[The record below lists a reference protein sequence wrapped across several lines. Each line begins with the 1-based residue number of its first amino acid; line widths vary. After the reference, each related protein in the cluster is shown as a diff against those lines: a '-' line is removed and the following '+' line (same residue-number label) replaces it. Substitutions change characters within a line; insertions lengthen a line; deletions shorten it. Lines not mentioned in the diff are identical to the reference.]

1 MWKYAVAFIVISV
14 LTVYVSLQIQQI
26 AEQGAQQTAPT
37 ANGPVVSGAQGNH
50 AQQEAKNLTQSTPFW
65 FRFFTWPDGVT
76 AWAILLTLF
85 AIAEQT
91 KQTRK
96 AAEAALVSANAAN
109 TQIQM
114 MFEKERARLTI
125 TFPDESESMMVWPD
139 KKEQMGSFR
148 INLKNVGG
156 TAAFNI
162 TASYDAFASEPD
174 SIPHSEELFYLVVP
188 ADVEANS
195 WEQTG
200 PLNVDGRFS
209 GDSAPQIFC
218 VYARGVITY
227 SDIFRKQP
235 NITKFLIRR
244 TFNRTRPGEAVS
256 DEFWES
262 VGDSGE
268 NEST

>member
-1 MWKYAVAFIVISV
+1 MTVAPEKQSNGQTDKAKTETDRPRWYAQPEWWLCILGIPT
-14 LTVYVSLQIQQI
+14 LCYLIRQIQVMQ
-26 AEQGAQQTAPT
+26 AQA
-37 ANGPVVSGAQGNH
+37 GH
-50 AQQEAKNLTQSTPFW
+50 ME
-65 FRFFTWPDGVT
+65 R
-76 AWAILLTLF
+76 
-85 AIAEQT
+85 QT
-91 KQTRK
+91 KILEDSVAAAQASADSSK
-96 AAEAALVSANAAN
+96 A
-109 TQIQM
+109 QIQM

-156 TAAFNI
+156 TTAFNI
-162 TASYDAFASEPD
+162 TASYDAFASELD
-174 SIPHSEELFYLVVP
+174 SIPHSEELFHLVVS
-188 ADVEANS
+188 AFVEANS

-200 PLNVDGRFS
+200 PLKIDGRFS
-209 GDSAPQIFC
+209 GDTAPQIFY

-227 SDIFRKQP
+227 SDIFLKQP

-256 DEFWES
+256 NEYWES

>member
-1 MWKYAVAFIVISV
+1 
-14 LTVYVSLQIQQI
+14 
-26 AEQGAQQTAPT
+26 
-37 ANGPVVSGAQGNH
+37 
-50 AQQEAKNLTQSTPFW
+50 
-65 FRFFTWPDGVT
+65 
-76 AWAILLTLF
+76 LTLF

-96 AAEAALVSANAAN
+96 ATEATLVSANAAN

-139 KKEQMGSFR
+139 KKDLMGSFR

-156 TAAFNI
+156 TAAFDI
-162 TASYDAFASEPD
+162 TASYDAFASESD
-174 SIPHSEELFYLVVP
+174 SVQHSEELFYLVVP
-188 ADVEANS
+188 ACIEANS

-200 PLNVDGRFS
+200 PLKIDGRFS
-209 GDSAPQIFC
+209 GDSAPQIFY

-227 SDIFRKQP
+227 SDIFQKQP

-244 TFNRTRPGEAVS
+244 TFNRTRQGEAVS
-256 DEFWES
+256 NEFWES
-262 VGDSGE
+262 VGDSRE
-268 NEST
+268 NESTRKKDNWLQKPN

>member
-1 MWKYAVAFIVISV
+1 MWKYVVAFVVIFG
-14 LTVYVSLQIQQI
+14 LTVYVSRQTQQI
-26 AEQGAQQTAPT
+26 TEQGAQQSAPAAYGSTAS
-37 ANGPVVSGAQGNH
+37 NVQDKH
-50 AQQEAKNLTQSTPFW
+50 APEDTNIPKLNTPFW
-65 FRFFTWPDGVT
+65 FRVFTWPEGVT

-125 TFPDESESMMVWPD
+125 TTPDESESMMVWPD
-139 KKEQMGSFR
+139 KKKQMGSFR

-162 TASYDAFASEPD
+162 TASYDSFASESD

-188 ADVEANS
+188 ADVDANS
-195 WEQTG
+195 WGQTG
-200 PLNVDGRFS
+200 PLKVDGRFS
-209 GDSAPQIFC
+209 GDSAPQIFY

-256 DEFWES
+256 NEFWES